1 MAAEV
6 GHMDGRLVFG
16 GDEGGEMWVQLV
28 RIGNVVASCCFLDGT
43 CREEVR
49 EEVDG
54 VYPLR
59 LSVTSQ

>member
-1 MAAEV
+1 MGGLCWLEWSV
-6 GHMDGRLVFG
+6 G
-16 GDEGGEMWVQLV
+16 GDEGGEIQLV
-28 RIGNVVASCCFLDGT
+28 RIGNVVSSCCFLDGT

-59 LSVTSQ
+59 LSVPCQ